1 MLEGNRYVNL
11 KRLLNLYGELFV
23 REYRKRLKAD
33 GTYASGRASRS
44 LEYGVTIGQLQSELS
59 VLGERYITAISD
71 GRGKN
76 KKMPPSTAIL
86 RWMKDKGVRLRDSKG
101 RFAVLSDYKMRGIAY
116 AIARSIGREGTIKR
130 FNNTG
135 TGLPLTPLS
144 EVSFLSIVVRTI
156 SCNRTIIFVFFWH
169 CLCEL
174 SQSLAWYI

>member
-135 TGLPLTPLS
+135 TGLID
-144 EVSFLSIVVRTI
+144 IVYNNIKDTFGDEILEAFGEDIEYTLERYLKDVK
-156 SCNRTIIFVFFWH
+156 
-169 CLCEL
+169 
-174 SQSLAWYI
+174 